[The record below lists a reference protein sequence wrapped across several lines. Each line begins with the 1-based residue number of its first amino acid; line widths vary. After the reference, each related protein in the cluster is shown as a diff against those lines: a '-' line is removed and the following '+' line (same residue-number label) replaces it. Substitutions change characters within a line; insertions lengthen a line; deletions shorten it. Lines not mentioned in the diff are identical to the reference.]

1 MEHFLS
7 EVGFPQEAD
16 LMQCGVSTGQTCLGN
31 WVLSP
36 PRSVSPSSAVCL
48 TGDWHADLN
57 DKAGLKCGAMK
68 HIISI
73 V

>member
-1 MEHFLS
+1 MEHLS

-16 LMQCGVSTGQTCLGN
+16 LMQCGVRTGQMCLGN
-31 WVLSP
+31 WVLSMSI
-36 PRSVSPSSAVCL
+36 SVSPSSAVCL
-48 TGDWHADLN
+48 MGGWHADLN
-57 DKAGLKCGAMK
+57 EEGGLQCEAMK